1 MVEITDTVV
10 AIDRF
15 RRTIAFAGIGGKTW
29 TIIISPSV
37 QCFPTLRLSMSLL
50 STGKRM

>member
-15 RRTIAFAGIGGKTW
+15 KRTIAFAGIGGKTW

-37 QCFPTLRLSMSLL
+37 QGFPTLSMSLL